1 MPRMDSESIQYIVV
15 LLLDENMDTFALS
28 FSTREIKMSDFGS
41 SDHLEGQNRQL
52 NSFNGDLAGNED
64 LIMEQILEN
73 LNTTPIGSVLKTIAS
88 LPEVR
93 KNKVL
98 NVRRQLSNGKY
109 EINQRLDAA
118 LDKVL
123 ENLITQ

>member
-1 MPRMDSESIQYIVV
+1 MPRRDSESIQYIVV
-15 LLLDENMDTFALS
+15 SLLGENMDTFALS
-28 FSTREIKMSDFGS
+28 FSTREIRMSDFGS
-41 SDHLEGQNRQL
+41 SDHLKGQNRQL
-52 NSFNGDLAGNED
+52 NSFSGHLADDED
-64 LIMEQILEN
+64 LVMEQILEN

-93 KNKVL
+93 KDKVL
-98 NVRRQLSNGKY
+98 NVRRELSDGKY

>member
-1 MPRMDSESIQYIVV
+1 MPRRDSESIQYIVV
-15 LLLDENMDTFALS
+15 SLLGENMDTFALS
-28 FSTREIKMSDFGS
+28 FSTKEIRMPDFGS
-41 SDHLEGQNRQL
+41 SDHLEDQNRQL
-52 NSFNGDLAGNED
+52 NSFSGHLAGDED
-64 LIMEQILEN
+64 LVMEQILEN

-93 KNKVL
+93 KDKVL
-98 NVRRQLSNGKY
+98 NVRRELSDGKY